1 MNTLT
6 MTRPATAS
14 TANTAR
20 DWGLGSLLIADALL
34 SFAPLVVLGV
44 SMFMALA
51 LALLCIGGWRRGGMP
66 AWLAAPGVVSAAL
79 LGAML
84 LPALRVPLHV
94 PVAAAVTVLTLWM
107 LAAGAW
113 CLRRR

>member
-1 MNTLT
+1 M
-6 MTRPATAS
+6 
-14 TANTAR
+14 
-20 DWGLGSLLIADALL
+20 
-34 SFAPLVVLGV
+34 
-44 SMFMALA
+44 
-51 LALLCIGGWRRGGMP
+51 
-66 AWLAAPGVVSAAL
+66 VSAAL